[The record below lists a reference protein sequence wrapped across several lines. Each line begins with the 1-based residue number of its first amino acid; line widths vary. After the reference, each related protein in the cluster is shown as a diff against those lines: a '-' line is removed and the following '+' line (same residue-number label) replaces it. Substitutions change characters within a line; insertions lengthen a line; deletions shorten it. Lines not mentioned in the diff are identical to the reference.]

1 MTKILITG
9 SSGYI
14 GSCLK
19 KYLRNEK
26 KIYFL
31 DKDNPKK
38 FDRDKKFFFKCN
50 LNNKKKLEKILK
62 KIKPNIIIHLAARS
76 TVNREIK
83 KKNYLFN
90 NVKATQNLI
99 DLMQKLKIT
108 KIIFSSTAAVY
119 NKTSKFINEKDK
131 LNPISNY
138 GRSKL
143 LAEKIIQN
151 HKNIKYVILRFFNV
165 SGCIANP
172 LIGEFHNP
180 ETHLIPI
187 SVYKA
192 IKGNPINI
200 FGKKYSTKDGTCIRD
215 YVHIKDI
222 CSAIKRSIN
231 YMKKNNSIILNIGS
245 GHGTSN
251 KEVITKLRKVL
262 KKQIKINYKNIREGD
277 HPRLVCS
284 IKKAKKI
291 LKWCPKFSKIQ
302 NIIKDEII
310 WSKFLIN
317 KKIFRK
323 YQSVQK

>member
-90 NVKATQNLI
+90 NEKATQNLI

-291 LKWCPKFSKIQ
+291 LKWSPKFSKIQ